1 MIETFEAARVDEARR
16 ALAMELHLNLESPGA
31 RPVTALLP
39 VFNLSDEITLNTW
52 INVSEIANKVAARLR
67 LRVQA
72 FINLVA
78 LFAILALGAAL
89 ALALIVDPK
98 FK

>member
-1 MIETFEAARVDEARR
+1 MMETFEAARVDEARR
-16 ALAMELHLNLESPGA
+16 TLAMELHLNLESPGA

-39 VFNLSDEITLNTW
+39 VFNLSDETTLNTW
-52 INVSEIANKVAARLR
+52 INVSNIASKVAARMR

-72 FINLVA
+72 FINFVA

-89 ALALIVDPK
+89 ALVLIVDPK

>member
-1 MIETFEAARVDEARR
+1 METFEAARVDEARR
-16 ALAMELHLNLESPGA
+16 TLALELHLNLESSGA

-39 VFNLSDEITLNTW
+39 IFNLSDETTLNTW
-52 INVSEIANKVAARLR
+52 INVSNITSKVAARLR
-67 LRVQA
+67 LRVHV

-89 ALALIVDPK
+89 ALVLIVDPK

>member
-1 MIETFEAARVDEARR
+1 METFEAARVDEARR
-16 ALAMELHLNLESPGA
+16 ALAMELHLNFESKEA
-31 RPVTALLP
+31 TPVTALLP

-52 INVSEIANKVAARLR
+52 INVSNIASKVTTRLR
-67 LRVQA
+67 LRAQA

-78 LFAILALGAAL
+78 IFAILALGAAL
-89 ALALIVDPK
+89 AFALIVNPK